1 MASILPTSV
10 IPPVAVTNFPSGR
23 WRRVWALFVRYMLL
37 LRRDPAKAVDVFYWP
52 AIDVIIWGFVTLFIA
67 RTASGIPNVAALFLG
82 AVILWN
88 VFFRCQQDISV
99 SFLDDVW
106 ARSIITLFGSP
117 LSVGEFLVAI
127 MLLGIVKLMMT
138 LAFMAGLALL
148 FYSFNLFAMGIAL
161 LPFVANLI
169 VLGWSVGILAVA
181 LIVRYGT
188 RVAILAWSLPF
199 MLQPVSC
206 VFWPE
211 RVLPQWLRRVA
222 QFVPADHVFEGMRGV
237 LVDGRFAWDRFVWAL
252 LTNAVYLA
260 LAGVYFLWVFKV
272 ARSKGLLTKIR

>member
-1 MASILPTSV
+1 MASISPIEATAS
-10 IPPVAVTNFPSGR
+10 PAAGAFAAGGGR
-23 WRRVWALFVRYMLL
+23 RIWALFVRYMLL
-37 LRRDPAKAVDVFYWP
+37 LRRDPSKAVDVFYWP

-67 RTASGIPNVAALFLG
+67 RAASGIPNVAALFLG

-117 LSVGEFLVAI
+117 LSVGEFLLAI
-127 MLLGIVKLMMT
+127 MLLGIVKLAMT

-148 FYSFNLFAMGIAL
+148 FYSFNLFTLGIAL

-222 QFVPADHVFEGMRGV
+222 QFVPADHVFEGMRSV
-237 LVDGRFAWDRFVWAL
+237 LVEGRFAWDRLIWAL
-252 LTNAVYLA
+252 LTNALYLA
-260 LAGVYFLWVFKV
+260 VAGAYFIWVFNV